1 MVFWAHSRGSQ
12 RHSKKKVQEF
22 ISKFR
27 QDPTSNGLNYE
38 KIHDARSKNVHSVRI
53 DQTYRGIVLKPEQ
66 GALYM
71 LMWVDKHDE
80 AYDWARRHDCSIHPV
95 TGAIQVIDISYIKP
109 AAETVLI
116 NRNSSLLT
124 ARNRFWLWVCR
135 LSLLIR

>member
-1 MVFWAHSRGSQ
+1 MVFWAHSRGCQ
-12 RHSKKKVQEF
+12 KHSKKGAGF

-27 QDPTSNGLNYE
+27 QDPTSNGLNYG

-53 DQTYRGIVLKPEQ
+53 NQTYRGIVLKPEQ

-71 LMWVDKHDE
+71 LMWVDKRDE

-109 AAETVLI
+109 AAETVVDQPKLFAAYSAEQIGTGCAACLI
-116 NRNSSLLT
+116 
-124 ARNRFWLWVCR
+124 
-135 LSLLIR
+135 